1 VRLLLLDCDEY
12 LVANRVAE
20 LKAALGD
27 PEFAA
32 LNITEFGE
40 SGVGAGDILA
50 QAEMMPF
57 LAPRRL
63 ILVRGY
69 LGRLD
74 TRMAQSKE
82 TSSAAHVE
90 AAKLLTGLTELGDGA
105 DLVFIDSK
113 VDKRRQLWKGF
124 KDGTGRSVPGL
135 QTLVEQGRLVLEELK
150 PPDAREL
157 SSWLQ
162 RHARAQ
168 GIVLE
173 GRAAQLLANYVG
185 VNLRQLDNEL
195 AKLATYAAGRPI
207 TAADVEL
214 LVSDASESMIW
225 DLTDALTRRDGRSA
239 MRALQIL
246 RRNDANA
253 FYLLTMITR
262 QYRLILKVKE
272 AMRLYGGNEF
282 EIAKQIGENA
292 FPVKKAMSQA
302 PAYTP
307 HDLED
312 VLDRCLTLDY
322 AAKSGADAD
331 TELDLLVA
339 ELTRRK

>member
-1 VRLLLLDCDEY
+1 MRLLLLDCDEY
-12 LVANRVAE
+12 LVSRRVAE

-27 PEFAA
+27 PEFAE

-40 SGVGAGDILA
+40 TGTSAGDILA

-74 TRMAQSKE
+74 ARMSQSKE
-82 TSSAAHVE
+82 TTSAAHAE
-90 AAKLLTGLTELGDGA
+90 AARLLMGLPEVGESA
-105 DLVFIDSK
+105 DLVLIDAK

-124 KDGTGRSVPGL
+124 KDGTGRAVPGL
-135 QTLVEQGRLVLEELK
+135 QTLVEQGHLMQEELK
-150 PPDAREL
+150 PPEPRDL
-157 SSWLQ
+157 PGWIQ

-168 GIVLE
+168 GIAIE
-173 GRAAQLLANYVG
+173 GRAVQLLANYVG

-195 AKLATYAAGRPI
+195 AKLATYAAGRSI

-225 DLTDALTRRDGRSA
+225 DLTDALARRDGRNA
-239 MRALQIL
+239 MRAVQML
-246 RRNDANA
+246 RRHDAHA
-253 FYLLTMITR
+253 LYLLTMIVR
-262 QYRLILKVKE
+262 QYRLILAVKE
-272 AMRLYGGNEF
+272 AMRLHGNNKF
-282 EIAKQIGENA
+282 EIAKLLGEKP
-292 FPVKKAMSQA
+292 FPVEKAMSQA
-302 PAYTP
+302 PAYTL
-307 HDLED
+307 DELEH

-331 TELDLLVA
+331 TELDLFVA
-339 ELTRRK
+339 ELTRRR